1 MEKSNCTVVKICEEI
16 GYQIGIDPI
25 KIYKEWTIDRVRV
38 SYNLYTGRVYEMVRI
53 DFAAHGID
61 LDETKGEG
69 KKGNGKVS
77 RRTSARNQEDVKD
90 LGYKTFIDEAGKE
103 RIIPDEDR
111 LYRFMNKLSGT
122 GFSMR

>member
-1 MEKSNCTVVKICEEI
+1 
-16 GYQIGIDPI
+16 
-25 KIYKEWTIDRVRV
+25 
-38 SYNLYTGRVYEMVRI
+38 MVRI